1 VAAER
6 AYFEDTVVGEQNVS
20 PGLTITEAHVG
31 LYRGLTGDG
40 GEDPGAV
47 PELLPLAIVTGL
59 GWRLP
64 RPPLA
69 VKAFVGFEWEIV
81 QPLRVGDTIH
91 GTSRTAARRPMR
103 EAGMVAEDHEI
114 IDQRGVVVQ
123 RGRFTLLVDKRPAGA
138 AAARRTGPGA
148 TEVPS

>member
-1 VAAER
+1 VLGQR
-6 AYFEDTVVGEQNVS
+6 HVS
-20 PGLTITEAHVG
+20 PAITITEAHAR

-40 GEDPGAV
+40 GDEPGAV
-47 PELLPLAIVTGL
+47 PELLLLALFTGL

-91 GTSRTAARRPMR
+91 GTSRTAVRRPMR
-103 EAGMVAEDHEI
+103 EAGMVVEENEI
-114 IDQRGVVVQ
+114 IDQRGAVVQ
-123 RGRFTLLVDKRPAGA
+123 RGRFTFLLEKRPAGA
-138 AAARRTGPGA
+138 AAVPGRGDA
-148 TEVPS
+148 PGSTEDPS

>member
-6 AYFEDTVVGEQNVS
+6 AYFEDTVVGEQTIS

-40 GEDPGAV
+40 GGDPGAV
-47 PELLPLAIVTGL
+47 PELLPLALVTGL
-59 GWRLP
+59 GWRVP

-69 VKAFVGFEWEIV
+69 VKAFVGFEWEFV

-91 GTSRTAARRPMR
+91 GTSRTAVRRPMR
-103 EAGMVAEDHEI
+103 EAGVVAEDHEI
-114 IDQRGVVVQ
+114 VDQRGVVVQ
-123 RGRFTLLVDKRPAGA
+123 RGRFTFLVEKRPAGTSPL
-138 AAARRTGPGA
+138 RRAVPGA
-148 TEVPS
+148 TEASS